1 MGIRM
6 KIRSTALLFAGALTF
21 QPLAALSSD
30 TNPLAAMRCYIST
43 GPTLPAASSDSV
55 KEHRSVPIDPRYHA
69 PISSPRLDT
78 LDVLRIGL
86 SLDTYRQGQV
96 WNKLHEQ
103 DMEQPESLHI
113 GSILET
119 DPKKYPFDS
128 FEKNTA
134 YAKRKLDALELA
146 LRSFP
151 EKWAIPL
158 VTVVRGWNEDM
169 PDRYLSPQY
178 VRKMLDDVVP
188 GGLGPAGLHWHY
200 VSPLPDGIICSDEP
214 ETLIE
219 RVFQLF
225 ESQPDLPLVL
235 IYSVEGI
242 NMAGVLGSKY
252 KRPIGT
258 GTGPRQPGQL
268 TDAMVAMVVG
278 RPERLQ
284 WLRNF
289 APYTKV
295 HANRINPEFTGWRW
309 TGPKV
314 PFVPTQFF
322 PKPWTE
328 RSFQQFDS
336 VPVLAK
342 LHRPVTV
349 SLQDASGKRLKGDAL
364 KRAQASA
371 WTEAT
376 RNLNVVPARVFH
388 DTGKPTD
395 AMLAEWSPAL
405 DAAQSPVDLLASD
418 QSYNLTKRLGD
429 TGSASPFVGIA
440 LATMASF
447 SNADASVVMPLRRS
461 DQATLMVVSSPTMG
475 EKPYRN
481 VFDVKLMPQTASNQW
496 PVPPAPPAAQ
506 PQRTP
511 MPTRFIDPE
520 QVAKDKE
527 TLDRFIADGP
537 GVDLSGPNKE

>member
-1 MGIRM
+1 M
-6 KIRSTALLFAGALTF
+6 KVRLATLFLTGGLAF
-21 QPLAALSSD
+21 PPLAALSSE
-30 TNPLAAMRCYIST
+30 TKPLSSVHCYA
-43 GPTLPAASSDSV
+43 GAGVTLPVISPRSFKDNN
-55 KEHRSVPIDPRYHA
+55 SVPVDPRYHA
-69 PISSPRLDT
+69 PTSSPRLNT

-96 WNKLHEQ
+96 WNRLQEH
-103 DMEQPESLHI
+103 DLAQPESLHI

-134 YAKRKLDALELA
+134 YAKRKRDALELA

-151 EKWAIPL
+151 EKWPIPAI
-158 VTVVRGWNEDM
+158 TVVRRYDAGA
-169 PDRYLSPQY
+169 PDRFFSPTR
-178 VRKMLDDVVP
+178 VRTLLDNFVT
-188 GGLGPAGLHWHY
+188 GLLGPSGLHWHD
-200 VSPLPDGIICSDEP
+200 VRPLPDGVICNDYP
-214 ETLIE
+214 EEAIE
-219 RVFQLF
+219 SVFQLF

-242 NMAGVLGSKY
+242 NMALALGSKY
-252 KRPIGT
+252 EGQIGA

-314 PFVPTQFF
+314 PFVPTQLF

-447 SNADASVVMPLRRS
+447 SNADASVVMPLRRG

-475 EKPYRN
+475 ERPYRN